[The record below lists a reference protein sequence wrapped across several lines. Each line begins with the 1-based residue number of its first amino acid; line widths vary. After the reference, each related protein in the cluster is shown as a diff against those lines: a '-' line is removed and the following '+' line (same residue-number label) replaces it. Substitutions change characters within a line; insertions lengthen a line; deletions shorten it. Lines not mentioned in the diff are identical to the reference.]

1 MPTEEQ
7 IRESLEEIL
16 VPGTMGSLVKFNL
29 VRQVTVSDGK
39 VNISLASAALNPG
52 TQDWLN
58 DRVRDVVKRLPGV
71 VDVEMSFEEG
81 RCKDVNEI
89 GSVIA
94 VMSGKGGVGKSL
106 VTGLAALSLAQ
117 RGREVGILDAD
128 ITGPSIPK
136 MFGITARPVGGET
149 GILPVLSR
157 AGIKIM
163 STNLLLPREDD
174 AVIWR
179 GPLIGKAITQFWE
192 DVLWGKLDYLIVDLP
207 PGTADAP
214 LTVMQSLPL
223 SGVII
228 VFTPQQLTAMVV
240 RKAIRMARDAMH
252 IPILGVVENMS
263 YFVLP
268 ETGKKLD
275 LFGKSRADEMAEAAG
290 APLLAQIP
298 LDPELARLCDDGD
311 IERYNADLT
320 NALAD
325 ALIQAVG
332 ARRMREEEGEEKTS
346 LDSRQAPQGGTTAG
360 EDPRGPDRQS
370 EGRRAGS

>member
-1 MPTEEQ
+1 MASEVQ
-7 IRESLEEIL
+7 IRESLEEVI

-29 VRQVTVSDGK
+29 VRRVSASDGK
-39 VNISLASAALNPG
+39 VKITLASAALNLG
-52 TQDWLN
+52 AQGWLN
-58 DRVRDVVKRLPGV
+58 DRVRDAVRNLPGV

-89 GSVIA
+89 GCVIA

-106 VTGLAALSLAQ
+106 VAGLAAVSLAQ

-149 GILPVLSR
+149 GMLPVLSR
-157 AGIKIM
+157 TGIKIM
-163 STNLLLPREDD
+163 STNLLLPHEDD

-179 GPLIGKAITQFWE
+179 GPLIGKAITEFWE
-192 DVLWGKLDYLIVDLP
+192 DVLWGSLDCLIVDLP

-228 VFTPQQLTAMVV
+228 VFSPQQLTAMVV
-240 RKAIRMARDAMH
+240 RKAVRMARETMH

-263 YFVLP
+263 YLVLP
-268 ETGKKLD
+268 GTGEKLE
-275 LFGKSRADEMAEAAG
+275 LFGKSTADEMAKAAG

-298 LDPELARLCDDGD
+298 VDPELARLCDEGD
-311 IERYNADLT
+311 IESYNSDLT

-325 ALIQAVG
+325 ALIEALEG
-332 ARRMREEEGEEKTS
+332 ARMVGGREKETIS
-346 LDSRQAPQGGTTAG
+346 
-360 EDPRGPDRQS
+360 
-370 EGRRAGS
+370 